1 MTAIVGAMRAGESA
15 AKKQRGRPFPK
26 GKSGN
31 PKGRPAGSRNK
42 ATLAAEALLAG
53 EAKALTRKCIALA
66 KKGDPTA
73 LRLCMERICSPTKGR
88 PVTLELPPIESVHDV
103 LAAQAL
109 VVAAM
114 SAGEITPDEA
124 ATISEVLEA
133 RRRTFEIV
141 DMERRLAALES
152 RKR

>member
-1 MTAIVGAMRAGESA
+1 MGDAESTGG
-15 AKKQRGRPFPK
+15 KQGRGRWRK
-26 GKSGN
+26 GQSGN
-31 PKGRPAGSRNK
+31 PRGRPAGSRNK

-53 EAKALTRKCIALA
+53 EAAKLTRKCIRMALA
-66 KKGDPTA
+66 GDPVA
-73 LRLCMERICSPTKGR
+73 MRLVMERICSPTKGR
-88 PVTLELPPIESVHDV
+88 PVALQLPPIESVQDV

-133 RRRTFEIV
+133 RRRTFEVV
-141 DMERRLAALES
+141 DMERRLVALES